1 MSTEFLRQVLTLK
14 GKVPHQSNPYIE
26 SALKLIEDY
35 YELTPEGNVIGA
47 IGDVVFEVSS
57 KKVETLKDLKRQ
69 ARGRY
74 ATHEI
79 VGRKSVIEFLGL
91 EPDEITFTMQLNA
104 DLGVNIQTEIAK
116 LLDMVRT
123 GEENYLIVGGRALGE
138 GQWSITEMSYKVDYT
153 DGWGEPTLVTV
164 ELTLK
169 ERI

>member
-14 GKVPHQSNPYIE
+14 GKVPHQSNPYVE
-26 SALKLIEDY
+26 SALKLIEEY

-57 KKVETLKDLKRQ
+57 KKVETLRDMKRQ

-79 VGRKSVIEFLGL
+79 VGRKSVLEFLGL
-91 EPDEITFTMQLNA
+91 EPDEITFSMQLNA
-104 DLGVNIQTEIAK
+104 DLGVDIQ
-116 LLDMVRT
+116 L
-123 GEENYLIVGGRALGE
+123 
-138 GQWSITEMSYKVDYT
+138 
-153 DGWGEPTLVTV
+153 
-164 ELTLK
+164 ELTVK

>member
-14 GKVPHQSNPYIE
+14 GKVPHQSNPYVE

-47 IGDVVFEVSS
+47 IGEVVFEVSS

-104 DLGVNIQTEIAK
+104 DLGVDIRAEQKK
-116 LLDMVRT
+116 LLDMLRD
-123 GEENYLIVGGRALGE
+123 GEAQYLVVGGRALGQGRWYLTGLE
-138 GQWSITEMSYKVDYT
+138 SKVEYT
-153 DGWGEPTLVTV
+153 DGRGWATFMTV
-164 ELTLK
+164 EATLR
-169 ERI
+169 EAI